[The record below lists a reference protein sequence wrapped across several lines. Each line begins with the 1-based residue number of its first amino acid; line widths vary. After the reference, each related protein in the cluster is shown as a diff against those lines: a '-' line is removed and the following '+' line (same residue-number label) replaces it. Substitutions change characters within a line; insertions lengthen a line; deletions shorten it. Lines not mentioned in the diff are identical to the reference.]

1 MKSIAAACVLIAA
14 VTVGA
19 YMVLGEQPFGAAD
32 RTSAPQ
38 SVRLD

>member
-14 VTVGA
+14 IAVGA
-19 YMVLGEQPFGAAD
+19 WMILGEQPFGTAD